1 MAKKQEKALEQVTED
16 EFKKLQAFATD
27 NSILTNQLG
36 NIVIT
41 EKRLEERKSSIF
53 KSIERLDLLKAEFE
67 KELLRKYG
75 NKIIDPQTGIISD
88 PNS

>member
-16 EFKKLQAFATD
+16 EFNKLQAFASD

-41 EKRLEERKSSIF
+41 EKKLEERKTSIF

>member
-1 MAKKQEKALEQVTED
+1 MAKKQEKPLEQVTED

-41 EKRLEERKSSIF
+41 EKRLEERKTSIF

>member
-41 EKRLEERKSSIF
+41 EKKLEERKTSIF

>member
-27 NSILTNQLG
+27 NSRLTNQLG

-41 EKRLEERKSSIF
+41 EKKWEERKTSIF

>member
-1 MAKKQEKALEQVTED
+1 MHIFQR
-16 EFKKLQAFATD
+16 LQAFATD

-41 EKRLEERKSSIF
+41 EKRLEERKTSIF

>member
-16 EFKKLQAFATD
+16 EFNKLQAFASD

-41 EKRLEERKSSIF
+41 EKRLEERKTSIF

>member
-16 EFKKLQAFATD
+16 EFKKLQAFASD

-41 EKRLEERKSSIF
+41 EKRLEERKTSIF

>member
-41 EKRLEERKSSIF
+41 EKRLEERKTSIF